1 MTGKNV
7 FLFGKDVMVSDVP
20 LDHVTCSK
28 QHAVIQFRHHTK
40 ELDDGT
46 YVTGIKPYLMDL
58 ESTNGTTLNGEKIEA
73 TRLVYFL
80 WVNLGLKFSV
90 GIMSY
95 WKKMLSSLDSWR
107 GTMS

>member
-1 MTGKNV
+1 M
-7 FLFGKDVMVSDVP
+7 
-20 LDHVTCSK
+20 TCSK

-73 TRLVYFL
+73 TRYYELLEEDVVKFGFL
-80 WVNLGLKFSV
+80 DRNYVIMLDKDVKLKT
-90 GIMSY
+90 
-95 WKKMLSSLDSWR
+95 KEN
-107 GTMS
+107 